1 MHKLSI
7 LDFNI
12 DKNSGSEQDD
22 DIILN
27 DNTKEDRRKKVKTNT
42 SSVDKLPEIVSPT
55 WQNANDFFKSK
66 TSKNN
71 NAPQINI
78 EGLDTDSSRI
88 FPEGEALW

>member
-27 DNTKEDRRKKVKTNT
+27 DNTKEDKRKRVKTNT
-42 SSVDKLPEIVSPT
+42 SSVDKLP
-55 WQNANDFFKSK
+55 
-66 TSKNN
+66 
-71 NAPQINI
+71 
-78 EGLDTDSSRI
+78 
-88 FPEGEALW
+88 